1 VNAGKLPAADKKQTR
16 GDPGGK
22 NAGAAK
28 DATKTE
34 VCVRERESARERERA
49 REKEREGGTESERAR
64 ERINAAAGP
73 PLRRAG
79 VGQEE
84 READVEEEFADE
96 EDEVLDEEARPAPT
110 CLVT

>member
-1 VNAGKLPAADKKQTR
+1 
-16 GDPGGK
+16 
-22 NAGAAK
+22 
-28 DATKTE
+28 
-34 VCVRERESARERERA
+34 
-49 REKEREGGTESERAR
+49 
-64 ERINAAAGP
+64 
-73 PLRRAG
+73 